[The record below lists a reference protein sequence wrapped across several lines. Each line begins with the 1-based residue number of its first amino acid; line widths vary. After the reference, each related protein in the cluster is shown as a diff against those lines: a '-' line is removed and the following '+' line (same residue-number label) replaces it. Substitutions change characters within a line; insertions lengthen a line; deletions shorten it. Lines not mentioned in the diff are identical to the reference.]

1 MFDQIDRHEALGK
14 KSLKEKLVEAAIIL
28 AVLGVM
34 IGIMLYALEMA

>member
-14 KSLKEKLVEAAIIL
+14 KSLKQRLVEAGIIL